1 MTTIYNAVYSRIY
14 SEIKNEM
21 PDATRREQL
30 QEYRRRCDAW
40 KKANGIK

>member
-30 QEYRRRCDAW
+30 REYRIRCDAW
-40 KKANGIK
+40 KKVNGIK